1 MENLKLCEIIT
12 SGDYGSMTDLTDN
25 QRKFVTLHTEICRKG
40 AYVVSGMVE
49 FAEKLKEMR
58 DGKSYVESGF
68 GSFGEYCEKAVGIK
82 TSMAYRYV
90 KVYEDLPKD
99 FLYSNTKLG
108 ITKLSLLARLDKEE
122 REELTGTVDVEKVSV
137 EELRKA
143 IEERDAKISQ
153 LELTASETESE
164 NAKKIKKSEDDAA
177 RTKKSLEKALKER
190 DEYSREIEKL
200 KSLPKEIEKITDPE
214 TVAKLEAAEKAL
226 SEKDEEIARLNG
238 RIKIASDTVL
248 TKFGVKFGDLQVLLK
263 DIQSLING
271 MDEETAK
278 KCKSAVKSVMGVYAV

>member
-58 DGKSYVESGF
+58 DGKSYVEAGF

-122 REELTGTVDVEKVSV
+122 REELTGTVDVGKVSV

-200 KSLPKEIEKITDPE
+200 KSLPKEVEKITDPE
-214 TVAKLEAAEKAL
+214 TVSKLEAAEKAL

-263 DIQSLING
+263 DIQGLING

>member
-1 MENLKLCEIIT
+1 M
-12 SGDYGSMTDLTDN
+12 
-25 QRKFVTLHTEICRKG
+25 
-40 AYVVSGMVE
+40 
-49 FAEKLKEMR
+49 
-58 DGKSYVESGF
+58 
-68 GSFGEYCEKAVGIK
+68 
-82 TSMAYRYV
+82 
-90 KVYEDLPKD
+90 PKD

-122 REELTGTVDVEKVSV
+122 REELTGTVDVEKVNV

-238 RIKIASDTVL
+238 RIKIGRKPESICSSRESVISWPTR
-248 TKFGVKFGDLQVLLK
+248 TLQPTTLCSTRLWV
-263 DIQSLING
+263 
-271 MDEETAK
+271 
-278 KCKSAVKSVMGVYAV
+278 

>member
-40 AYVVSGMVE
+40 AYVVNGMVE

-58 DGKSYVESGF
+58 DGKSYVEAGF
-68 GSFGEYCEKAVGIK
+68 RSFGEYCEKAVGIK

-200 KSLPKEIEKITDPE
+200 KSLPKEVEKITDPE
-214 TVAKLEAAEKAL
+214 TVSKLEAAEKAL

>member
-58 DGKSYVESGF
+58 DGKSYVEAGF

-122 REELTGTVDVEKVSV
+122 REELTGTVDVEKVNV

-190 DEYSREIEKL
+190 DEYVYLHR
-200 KSLPKEIEKITDPE
+200 
-214 TVAKLEAAEKAL
+214 LE
-226 SEKDEEIARLNG
+226 SER
-238 RIKIASDTVL
+238 R
-248 TKFGVKFGDLQVLLK
+248 
-263 DIQSLING
+263 
-271 MDEETAK
+271 
-278 KCKSAVKSVMGVYAV
+278 

>member
-12 SGDYGSMTDLTDN
+12 SGDYGRMTDLTDN

-58 DGKSYVESGF
+58 DGKSYVEAGF
-68 GSFGEYCEKAVGIK
+68 GSFGKYCEKAVGIK

-164 NAKKIKKSEDDAA
+164 NAKKIKKSEDEEKYVDLITEPNLLELWA
-177 RTKKSLEKALKER
+177 KKFHNCSYGYC
-190 DEYSREIEKL
+190 D
-200 KSLPKEIEKITDPE
+200 
-214 TVAKLEAAEKAL
+214 
-226 SEKDEEIARLNG
+226 
-238 RIKIASDTVL
+238 RI
-248 TKFGVKFGDLQVLLK
+248 
-263 DIQSLING
+263 ING
-271 MDEETAK
+271 KCVIFLVRLKAFPEYPCCMFELETGSCRVVQARGRHNHKVSKYIEDFIYGFVDEMK
-278 KCKSAVKSVMGVYAV
+278 LRVKYAEH

>member
-12 SGDYGSMTDLTDN
+12 SGDYGSMTDLTDS
-25 QRKFVTLHTEICRKG
+25 QRNFVALHTEICRKG

-58 DGKSYVESGF
+58 DGKSYVEAGF
-68 GSFGEYCEKAVGIK
+68 ESFGDYCEKAVGIK
-82 TSMAYRYV
+82 SSMAYRYV

-122 REELTGTVDVEKVSV
+122 REELTGTVDVENTSV

-153 LELTASETESE
+153 LELTVSETESE

-177 RTKKSLEKALKER
+177 RAKKSLEKALKER

-200 KSLPKEIEKITDPE
+200 KSLPKEVEKITDPE
-214 TVAKLEAAEKAL
+214 TVAKLESAEKDL

>member
-12 SGDYGSMTDLTDN
+12 SGDYGSMTDLTDS
-25 QRKFVTLHTEICRKG
+25 QRNFVALHTEICRKG

-58 DGKSYVESGF
+58 DGKSYVEAGF
-68 GSFGEYCEKAVGIK
+68 ESFGDYCEKAVGIK
-82 TSMAYRYV
+82 SSMAYRYV

-122 REELTGTVDVEKVSV
+122 REELTGTVDVENVSV

-143 IEERDAKISQ
+143 IETRDAKISQ
-153 LELTASETESE
+153 LELTVSETESE

-177 RTKKSLEKALKER
+177 RAKKSLEKALKER

-200 KSLPKEIEKITDPE
+200 KSLPKEVEKITDPE
-214 TVAKLEAAEKAL
+214 TVAKLESAEKAL
-226 SEKDEEIARLNG
+226 SEKDEEIAWLNG

-248 TKFGVKFGDLQVLLK
+248 MKFGVKFGDLQVLLK
-263 DIQSLING
+263 DI
-271 MDEETAK
+271 
-278 KCKSAVKSVMGVYAV
+278 

>member
-12 SGDYGSMTDLTDN
+12 SGDYGNMTDLTDN
-25 QRKFVTLHTEICRKG
+25 QRKFVTLHTEICHKG
-40 AYVVSGMVE
+40 AYVVNGMVE

-58 DGKSYVESGF
+58 DGKSYVEAGF
-68 GSFGEYCEKAVGIK
+68 ESFGEYCEKAVGIK

-122 REELTGTVDVEKVSV
+122 REELTGTVDVENVSV

-177 RTKKSLEKALKER
+177 RAKKSLEKALKER
-190 DEYSREIEKL
+190 DDYSREIEIL
-200 KSLPKEIEKITDPE
+200 KSLPKEVEKITDPE

-263 DIQSLING
+263 DMQSLING

-278 KCKSAVKSVMGVYAV
+278 KCKSAVKSVIGVYAV

>member
-12 SGDYGSMTDLTDN
+12 SGDCVSMTDLTDN

-58 DGKSYVESGF
+58 DGKSYVEAGF
-68 GSFGEYCEKAVGIK
+68 ESFGEYCEKAVGIK

-122 REELTGTVDVEKVSV
+122 REELTGTVDVENVSV

-153 LELTASETESE
+153 LELAASETESE

-200 KSLPKEIEKITDPE
+200 KSLPKEVEKITDPE
-214 TVAKLEAAEKAL
+214 TVSKLEAAEKAL

>member
-58 DGKSYVESGF
+58 DGKSYIEAGF
-68 GSFGEYCEKAVGIK
+68 ESFGDYCEKAVGIK

-122 REELTGTVDVEKVSV
+122 REELTGTVDVENVSV

-177 RTKKSLEKALKER
+177 RAKKSLEKALKER

-200 KSLPKEIEKITDPE
+200 KSLPKEVEKITDPE

-263 DIQSLING
+263 DMQSLING